1 MEKDCG
7 MWINILSRKIKK
19 RMNANMQ
26 DLGLTGMQSRVMHY
40 ILVKYAAEPVFQRDV
55 EGAFGLSRST
65 ATGILQLMEKNCLI
79 LRESAANDAR
89 MKSLIPTD
97 KAANLDAQ
105 IGEYL
110 RQTEQRLTS
119 GLSSAQIA
127 LFQESAARM
136 YANLNE

>member
-1 MEKDCG
+1 MKVRFRL
-7 MWINILSRKIKK
+7 ILLRFWSGYAGF
-19 RMNANMQ
+19 NH
-26 DLGLTGMQSRVMHY
+26 S
-40 ILVKYAAEPVFQRDV
+40 IL
-55 EGAFGLSRST
+55 L
-65 ATGILQLMEKNCLI
+65 LQLMEKNGLI

-110 RQTEQRLTS
+110 RQTEQKLTS